1 MSYTNELSEL
11 NKQNQELKSELYD
24 IEVLIGHKI
33 IKDSNTTIEPELKSE
48 YFSIQSD
55 LEAKNKD
62 LEISKELEKSINDA
76 EDEIATEK
84 KSIAESE
91 KKLDSMLLDL
101 GITLYGNY
109 TSDLTSTFGIHYA
122 EINQEIKNI
131 EDINIQK
138 EILKQEME
146 KQGFFSK
153 LMTQTKVAGL
163 NMSLSS
169 HTKKKEEALK
179 KGAKVC
185 LENGVITPET
195 GGESYIECANIKTAI
210 ETSTK
215 RISLLTDEISKS
227 KEKLNSMEKE
237 NKLKQQIEELS
248 GKLNSVA
255 NQLGH
260 VFDKQYVTRD
270 AEVLVEFPKGFE
282 EELNKV
288 LDLKK
293 QLKIVNR
300 KCEIVQ
306 LSGQIEA
313 AEKNV
318 ETINEEISENKAKIA
333 ELSERNENL
342 SKRLAEAE
350 DAKKTLVEKRT
361 VLEEEAKAETDSSKA

>member
-1 MSYTNELSEL
+1 MSYTNELLEL
-11 NKQNQELKSELYD
+11 NKQNQELKSELYG

-33 IKDSNTTIEPELKSE
+33 IKDSNTTIEPDLKSE

-62 LEISKELEKSINDA
+62 LEVLKELEKSIEDA
-76 EDEIATEK
+76 ESEISTEK

-91 KKLDSMLLDL
+91 KNLDSKLLDL
-101 GITLYGNY
+101 GISLYDNY
-109 TSDLTSTFGIHYA
+109 TSDLTSTFGVHYG

-169 HTKKKEEALK
+169 HTKKKEDALR

-185 LENGVITPET
+185 LENGVITQET
-195 GGESYIECANIKTAI
+195 GGNSYIECANIKTSI
-210 ETSTK
+210 ETSSN
-215 RISLLTDEISKS
+215 RINLLTDEITKS

-237 NKLKQQIEELS
+237 NKLKHQIEELS
-248 GKLNSVA
+248 GKLNTVA

-260 VFDKQYVTRD
+260 AFDKQYVTRD
-270 AEVLVEFPKGFE
+270 AEILVDFPQGFE
-282 EELNKV
+282 EDLNKV

-300 KCEIVQ
+300 NCEIVQ

-313 AEKNV
+313 AEKTV
-318 ETINEEISENKAKIA
+318 ETINGEISENKAKIA
-333 ELSERNENL
+333 ELTERNENL

-350 DAKKTLVEKRT
+350 EAKATLVEKRKT
-361 VLEEEAKAETDSSKA
+361 LEDEAKNEADTSKV

>member
-1 MSYTNELSEL
+1 MSYTNELLEL
-11 NKQNQELKSELYD
+11 NKQNQELKSELYG

-33 IKDSNTTIEPELKSE
+33 IKDSNTTIEPDLKSE

-62 LEISKELEKSINDA
+62 LEVLKELEKSIEDA
-76 EDEIATEK
+76 ESEISTEK

-91 KKLDSMLLDL
+91 KNLDSKLLDL
-101 GITLYGNY
+101 GISLYDNY
-109 TSDLTSTFGIHYA
+109 TSDLTSTFGVHYG

-169 HTKKKEEALK
+169 HTKKKEDALR

-185 LENGVITPET
+185 LENGVITQET
-195 GGESYIECANIKTAI
+195 GGNSYIECANIKTSI
-210 ETSTK
+210 ETSSN
-215 RISLLTDEISKS
+215 RINLLTDEITKS

-248 GKLNSVA
+248 GKLNTVA

-260 VFDKQYVTRD
+260 AFDKQYVTRD
-270 AEVLVEFPKGFE
+270 AEILVDFPQGFE
-282 EELNKV
+282 EDLNKV

-300 KCEIVQ
+300 NCEIVQ

-313 AEKNV
+313 AEKTV
-318 ETINEEISENKAKIA
+318 ETINGEISENKAKIA
-333 ELSERNENL
+333 ELTERNENL

-350 DAKKTLVEKRT
+350 EAKATLVEKRKT
-361 VLEEEAKAETDSSKA
+361 LEDEAKNEADTSKV

>member
-1 MSYTNELSEL
+1 
-11 NKQNQELKSELYD
+11 
-24 IEVLIGHKI
+24 
-33 IKDSNTTIEPELKSE
+33 
-48 YFSIQSD
+48 
-55 LEAKNKD
+55 
-62 LEISKELEKSINDA
+62 
-76 EDEIATEK
+76 
-84 KSIAESE
+84 
-91 KKLDSMLLDL
+91 
-101 GITLYGNY
+101 
-109 TSDLTSTFGIHYA
+109 
-122 EINQEIKNI
+122 
-131 EDINIQK
+131 
-138 EILKQEME
+138 
-146 KQGFFSK
+146 
-153 LMTQTKVAGL
+153 
-163 NMSLSS
+163 
-169 HTKKKEEALK
+169 
-179 KGAKVC
+179 
-185 LENGVITPET
+185 
-195 GGESYIECANIKTAI
+195 
-210 ETSTK
+210 
-215 RISLLTDEISKS
+215 
-227 KEKLNSMEKE
+227 MEKE

-300 KCEIVQ
+300 NCEIVQ

>member
-1 MSYTNELSEL
+1 
-11 NKQNQELKSELYD
+11 
-24 IEVLIGHKI
+24 
-33 IKDSNTTIEPELKSE
+33 
-48 YFSIQSD
+48 
-55 LEAKNKD
+55 
-62 LEISKELEKSINDA
+62 
-76 EDEIATEK
+76 
-84 KSIAESE
+84 
-91 KKLDSMLLDL
+91 
-101 GITLYGNY
+101 
-109 TSDLTSTFGIHYA
+109 
-122 EINQEIKNI
+122 
-131 EDINIQK
+131 
-138 EILKQEME
+138 ME

-215 RISLLTDEISKS
+215 RISLLSDEISKS

>member
-1 MSYTNELSEL
+1 MSYTNELLEL
-11 NKQNQELKSELYD
+11 NKQNQELKSELYG

-33 IKDSNTTIEPELKSE
+33 IKDSNTTIEPDLKSE

-62 LEISKELEKSINDA
+62 LEVLKELEKSIEDA
-76 EDEIATEK
+76 ESEISTEK

-91 KKLDSMLLDL
+91 KNLDSKLLDL
-101 GITLYGNY
+101 GISLYDNY
-109 TSDLTSTFGIHYA
+109 TSDLTSTFGVHYG

-169 HTKKKEEALK
+169 HTKKKEDALR

-185 LENGVITPET
+185 LENGVITQET
-195 GGESYIECANIKTAI
+195 GGNSYIECANIKTSI
-210 ETSTK
+210 ETSSN
-215 RISLLTDEISKS
+215 RINLLTDEITKS

-248 GKLNSVA
+248 GKLNTVA

-260 VFDKQYVTRD
+260 AFDKQYVTRD
-270 AEVLVEFPKGFE
+270 AEILVDFPQGFE
-282 EELNKV
+282 EDLNKV

-300 KCEIVQ
+300 NCEIVQ

-313 AEKNV
+313 AEKTV
-318 ETINEEISENKAKIA
+318 ETIDGEISENKAKIA
-333 ELSERNENL
+333 ELTERNENL

-350 DAKKTLVEKRT
+350 EARAILVEKRKT
-361 VLEEEAKAETDSSKA
+361 LEDEAKNEADTSKV

>member
-1 MSYTNELSEL
+1 MSYTNELLEL
-11 NKQNQELKSELYD
+11 NKQNQELKSELYG

-33 IKDSNTTIEPELKSE
+33 IKDSNTTIEPDLKSE

-62 LEISKELEKSINDA
+62 LEVLKELEKSIEDA
-76 EDEIATEK
+76 ESEISTEK

-91 KKLDSMLLDL
+91 KNLDSKLLDL
-101 GITLYGNY
+101 GISLYDNY
-109 TSDLTSTFGIHYA
+109 TSDLTSTFGVHYG

-169 HTKKKEEALK
+169 HTKKKEDALR

-185 LENGVITPET
+185 LENGVITQET
-195 GGESYIECANIKTAI
+195 GGNSYIECANIKTSI
-210 ETSTK
+210 ETSSN
-215 RISLLTDEISKS
+215 RINLLTDEITKS

-248 GKLNSVA
+248 GKLNTVA

-260 VFDKQYVTRD
+260 AFDKQYVTRD
-270 AEVLVEFPKGFE
+270 AEILVDFPQGFE
-282 EELNKV
+282 EDLNKV

-300 KCEIVQ
+300 NCEIVQ

-313 AEKNV
+313 AEKTV
-318 ETINEEISENKAKIA
+318 ETINGEISENKAKIA
-333 ELSERNENL
+333 ELTERNENL

-350 DAKKTLVEKRT
+350 EAKATLVEKRKI
-361 VLEEEAKAETDSSKA
+361 LEDEAKNEADTSKV